1 MQTFLREHQSKL
13 KGMGATAKEEEPY
26 LQVKAPPAPIPLPVL
41 APLQS
46 AICNLQAILTVLATA
61 SSPAAPTPLTA
72 VGLTP

>member
-1 MQTFLREHQSKL
+1 
-13 KGMGATAKEEEPY
+13 MGATARRKEQPY
-26 LQVKAPPAPIPLPVL
+26 LQVKAPPAPIPLPDL

-46 AICNLQAILTVLATA
+46 AINLHAILTVLATA

>member
-1 MQTFLREHQSKL
+1 
-13 KGMGATAKEEEPY
+13 MGATAKGRSEPY

-72 VGLTP
+72 VGLTPRSLMARTLLTAY